1 MWQLIPLCVS
11 VWQLEQQHDKL
22 RGVMVKQME
31 YETSL
36 EHYTEDLWRNKPFP
50 DPLTDCRPPPPA
62 QEFQTARLFLSHFG
76 FLSLEALKVIEN
88 SALLNYR
95 YYFRWIPSAWSPLF
109 VTVFCH
115 LRIVMCS
122 LQYTHT
128 CLFIHPLCIYLLSI
142 YLFVFLYPFYHFLIT
157 LLCLLQLWLSAK

>member
-1 MWQLIPLCVS
+1 MWKLIKLCVS

-95 YYFRWIPSAWSPLF
+95 YYFRWIPSFIQHDLIYMSPYSVIYASSCVPYSILIR
-109 VTVFCH
+109 V
-115 LRIVMCS
+115 
-122 LQYTHT
+122 Y
-128 CLFIHPLCIYLLSI
+128 LFIL
-142 YLFVFLYPFYHFLIT
+142 
-157 LLCLLQLWLSAK
+157 